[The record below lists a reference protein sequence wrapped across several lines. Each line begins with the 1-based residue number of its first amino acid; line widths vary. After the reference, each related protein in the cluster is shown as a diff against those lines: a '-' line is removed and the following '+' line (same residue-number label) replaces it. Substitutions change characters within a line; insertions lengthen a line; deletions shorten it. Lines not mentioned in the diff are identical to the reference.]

1 MPGGGVVVAEE
12 GNKRVGGP
20 SAAELTQAV
29 QDIKAWFQRA
39 PEEWDGAE
47 GAPSADLQRLEKT
60 METQMPHELE
70 LLLGEAN
77 GGLWFMEKESFS
89 IDTMR
94 EKLMEYDG
102 AKWWRPS
109 LIPFAGDDST
119 LLIIDTKGGNG
130 VFEWDVDESEPNEK
144 LADSLGAFLE
154 DYRYQLLGGGR
165 EYLNGCGVIEKVG
178 ASKK

>member
-1 MPGGGVVVAEE
+1 MPGGSVVVADE

-20 SAAELTQAV
+20 SAPELTQAV
-29 QDIKAWFQRA
+29 EDIKAWFERA
-39 PEEWDGAE
+39 PEEWSGTE

-70 LLLGEAN
+70 LLLNKAN

-89 IDTMR
+89 IDTIR
-94 EKLMEYDG
+94 DKLMEYDG
-102 AKWWRPS
+102 DKWWRPS

-119 LLIIDTKGGNG
+119 LLVIDTKGDNG
-130 VFEWDVDESEPNEK
+130 VFEWDVGESEPSEK

-154 DYRYQLLGGGR
+154 QYRDLLLGGGT
-165 EYLNGCGVIEKVG
+165 EYLSGCGVVEKVG
-178 ASKK
+178 ASRK